1 MKNLFATFYIEHAYY
16 FPHFLPIYEALKGRG
31 YAVCFVFSQKGGN
44 DLPQQIA
51 ASLELPFLVG
61 EAHLFELESS
71 FFLFANP
78 FPRAPELHGKTI
90 FLEHGIGTKSN
101 SFYPVVEYIDI
112 YLVESR
118 FKYERIASLYPHHK
132 EKLYQ
137 VGYSKFDPIINHKID
152 KEKLY
157 QRYNLDPSKKT
168 ILYAPTFFP
177 SSIEKMSRNFPK
189 DFERYNILVKPHY
202 FSYAIKRY
210 RAQRKRLEAWNRFE
224 NCTVLG
230 IEAYDLIPLFAIS
243 DVMISDESSAMFEFA
258 SLDKP
263 VISNRFYKLRLSYYL
278 MPWKLKRRI
287 DQQKDKYR
295 QMLENADSYTQMRA
309 LVEEALEN
317 PTKRSEVRQQY
328 ASELCGKIDGK
339 ASTRIVD
346 LMERVASHPDR
357 AG

>member
-1 MKNLFATFYIEHAYY
+1 MKYFAVFYIEHAYY
-16 FPHFLPIYEALKGRG
+16 YPHFLPIYEVLKARG
-31 YAVCFVFSQKGGN
+31 YEVCFVISDKNGC
-44 DLPQQIA
+44 DLPQRIA
-51 ASLELPFLVG
+51 STHELPYLVG
-61 EAHLFELESS
+61 ESHLFEIESA

-78 FPRAPELHGKTI
+78 FARAPELHGKTI

-101 SFYPVVEYIDI
+101 SFYPVVEYIDL

-118 FKYERIASLYPHHK
+118 YKYERIASLYPAHK
-132 EKLYQ
+132 EKLHQ
-137 VGYSKFDPIINHKID
+137 VGYSKFDPIVNRQAD
-152 KEKLY
+152 KASLY
-157 QRYNLDPSKKT
+157 QAYNLDPAKKT

-177 SSIEKMSRNFPK
+177 SSIEKMHRDFPK
-189 DFERYNILVKPHY
+189 DFACYNILVKPHY
-202 FSYAIKRY
+202 FSYAIERY
-210 RAQRKRLEAWNRFE
+210 RAQRKRLEYWSQFE

-295 QMLENADSYTQMRA
+295 QMLENADSYTQMCV

-317 PTKRSEVRQQY
+317 PTKNSHLRRKY
-328 ASELCGKIDGK
+328 ATELCGKIDGK